1 MVQEDGLLVAY
12 VGWRKFAKVGNP
24 GLGLLQGSSGVAD
37 GVVVGD
43 SQKAVGKAM

>member
-1 MVQEDGLLVAY
+1 MVQEYGLLAAY

-43 SQKAVGKAM
+43 SQKALGNAM